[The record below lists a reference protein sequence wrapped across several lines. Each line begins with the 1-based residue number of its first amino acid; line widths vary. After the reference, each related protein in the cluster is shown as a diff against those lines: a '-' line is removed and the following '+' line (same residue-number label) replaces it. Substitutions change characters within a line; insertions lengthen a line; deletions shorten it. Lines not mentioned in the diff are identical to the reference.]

1 MKKNLFT
8 LLLVALVL
16 VLSGCSRTNNK
27 AGGFSL
33 ELPDN
38 WQLAGQTDTSKMI
51 KEFIDSYGVSQKA
64 FLYTNNS
71 HGRVLIIVSPPLS
84 KEQVAALKTDAA
96 YMPNVTA
103 GKTAWK
109 RDEDEEFGTLLV
121 RRYRLLSVHTFGE
134 DHTYNVVVSAD
145 RINNNFDT
153 VYAEEDALL
162 NSLKIK

>member
-1 MKKNLFT
+1 MKKNLFA
-8 LLLVALVL
+8 LLLTVLALT
-16 VLSGCSRTNNK
+16 LSGCSRTTNK
-27 AGGFSL
+27 VGGFSF
-33 ELPDN
+33 ELPKN
-38 WQLAGQTDTSKMI
+38 WQLAGQTDTNKMI
-51 KEFIDSYGVSQKA
+51 KEFIDSYDVSQPA
-64 FLYTNNS
+64 FLYTNTS

-84 KEQVAALKTDAA
+84 KEQVTALKTDAT
-96 YMPNVTA
+96 YIPNVTL

-109 RDEDEEFGTLLV
+109 RDADEEVGTLLV
-121 RRYRLLSVHTFGE
+121 RRYRLLSVHAFGE